1 MSKLS
6 KNTLVPSAVLL
17 SISLVLGS
25 NAVAANALE
34 AGVIQNQTA
43 ASFKQSA
50 STRQLLVQSRSE
62 INSPVEGAEVSEPLN
77 LEPTDSTAQS
87 LPSTENTERYGCV
100 SGYSDRTYQGE
111 QPISR
116 YEFAA
121 GLNACLNQIQQR
133 IDNNAADQ
141 VTPEDLAVP
150 KRQLESLGLE
160 LERLRLRIDG
170 LESRL

>member
-1 MSKLS
+1 MFKFFNNASLPS
-6 KNTLVPSAVLL
+6 VIILGMTLMLATR
-17 SISLVLGS
+17 
-25 NAVAANALE
+25 AVARD
-34 AGVIQNQTA
+34 V
-43 ASFKQSA
+43 
-50 STRQLLVQSRSE
+50 
-62 INSPVEGAEVSEPLN
+62 
-77 LEPTDSTAQS
+77 EPTDSTAQS

-141 VTPEDLAVP
+141 VTSEDLAVP

>member
-1 MSKLS
+1 MFKFF
-6 KNTLVPSAVLL
+6 KNASLPSVIILGMTLMLATR
-17 SISLVLGS
+17 
-25 NAVAANALE
+25 AVARD
-34 AGVIQNQTA
+34 V
-43 ASFKQSA
+43 
-50 STRQLLVQSRSE
+50 
-62 INSPVEGAEVSEPLN
+62 
-77 LEPTDSTAQS
+77 EPTDSTAQS

-100 SGYSDRTYQGE
+100 SGYSDSTYQGE

-141 VTPEDLAVP
+141 VTSEDLAVP